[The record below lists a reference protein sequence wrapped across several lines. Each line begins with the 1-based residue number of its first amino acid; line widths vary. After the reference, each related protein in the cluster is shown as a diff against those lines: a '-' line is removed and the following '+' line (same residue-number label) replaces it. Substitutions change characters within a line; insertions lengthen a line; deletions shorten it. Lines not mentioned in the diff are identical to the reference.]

1 MDDLESLRKYH
12 EQVFRSFEDQLGGL
26 IEFHQKSIESNREAF
41 ETNRKAFEA
50 NRQAHEESK
59 LRMDRV
65 ESNIAQLG
73 RNLANLTEYTRH
85 AVELDIRAY
94 RRERQRRREEIREA
108 EARIAKQ
115 RAQDRAE
122 WLERTER
129 IERNLDRW
137 IQSSNG
143 RNPSKGP
150 EPKPS

>member
-12 EQVFRSFEDQLGGL
+12 EQVFHAFEDQLGRL
-26 IEFHQKSIESNREAF
+26 IESNQ
-41 ETNRKAFEA
+41 KA
-50 NRQAHEESK
+50 REESK

-65 ESNIAQLG
+65 ESD
-73 RNLANLTEYTRH
+73 LAALTSYTRH

-94 RRERQRRREEIREA
+94 RRERQRRRKEIREA

-129 IERNLDRW
+129 IESNLDRW

-143 RNPSKGP
+143 RNGGKGP
-150 EPKPS
+150 GPKPS

>member
-12 EQVFRSFEDQLGGL
+12 EQVFRSFEDQLGRL
-26 IEFHQKSIESNREAF
+26 IESHQKAV
-41 ETNRKAFEA
+41 EA
-50 NRQAHEESK
+50 NQKAHEESK
-59 LRMDRV
+59 LRMDRTDAV
-65 ESNIAQLG
+65 IAQVG
-73 RNLANLTEYTRH
+73 RELTNLTEYTRH

-94 RRERQRRREEIREA
+94 RRERQQRRKEIREA
-108 EARIAKQ
+108 EERIAKQ

-143 RNPSKGP
+143 SNGGRGPGPRPS
-150 EPKPS
+150 

>member
-12 EQVFRSFEDQLGGL
+12 EQVFRSFEDQLGRL
-26 IEFHQKSIESNREAF
+26 IKSHQEAV
-41 ETNRKAFEA
+41 EA
-50 NRQAHEESK
+50 NQKAHEESK

-65 ESNIAQLG
+65 ESTVAQLG
-73 RNLANLTEYTRH
+73 RELANLTEYTRH

-94 RRERQRRREEIREA
+94 RRERQRRRQEIREA
-108 EARIAKQ
+108 EERIAKQ
-115 RAQDRAE
+115 RTKDRAE

-143 RNPSKGP
+143 SNGDRGRGPRPS
-150 EPKPS
+150 

>member
-12 EQVFRSFEDQLGGL
+12 EQVFRSFEDQLGRL
-26 IEFHQKSIESNREAF
+26 IESHQKSIESNQ
-41 ETNRKAFEA
+41 KSIEA
-50 NRQAHEESK
+50 NRKAHEESK

-73 RNLANLTEYTRH
+73 RELENLTEYTRH

-94 RRERQRRREEIREA
+94 RRERQRRRKEIREA

-115 RAQDRAE
+115 RSQDRAE

-143 RNPSKGP
+143 RNGSEG
-150 EPKPS
+150 PKPS

>member
-12 EQVFRSFEDQLGGL
+12 EQVFRSFEDQLGRL
-26 IEFHQKSIESNREAF
+26 IESHQEAV
-41 ETNRKAFEA
+41 AA
-50 NRQAHEESK
+50 NQKAHEESK
-59 LRMDRV
+59 LRMDRTDAV
-65 ESNIAQLG
+65 IAQVG
-73 RNLANLTEYTRH
+73 RELTNLTEYTRH

-94 RRERQRRREEIREA
+94 RRERQQRRKEIREA
-108 EARIAKQ
+108 EERIAKQ

-143 RNPSKGP
+143 SNGGRGPVPRPS
-150 EPKPS
+150 

>member
-12 EQVFRSFEDQLGGL
+12 EQVFRSFEDQLGRL
-26 IEFHQKSIESNREAF
+26 IESHQKSIEA
-41 ETNRKAFEA
+41 NRK
-50 NRQAHEESK
+50 AHEESK

-73 RNLANLTEYTRH
+73 RELENLTEYTRH

-94 RRERQRRREEIREA
+94 RRERQRRRKEIREA

-150 EPKPS
+150 GPKPS

>member
-12 EQVFRSFEDQLGGL
+12 EQVFRSFEDQLGRL
-26 IEFHQKSIESNREAF
+26 IESHQEA
-41 ETNRKAFEA
+41 AEA
-50 NRQAHEESK
+50 NQKAAEANQKAHEESK

-65 ESNIAQLG
+65 ESTVAQLG
-73 RNLANLTEYTRH
+73 RELANLTEYTRH

-94 RRERQRRREEIREA
+94 RRERQRRRQEIREA
-108 EARIAKQ
+108 EERIAKQ
-115 RAQDRAE
+115 RTKDRTE

-143 RNPSKGP
+143 SNGG
-150 EPKPS
+150 